1 MTSAINVSTH
11 PLSAENETLSITKEN
26 EYHPYD
32 PQQHHHGI
40 MTSTEE
46 EEDEM
51 TIEEDGSS
59 SMSSSPS
66 IPDENINFDL
76 VYALHTFTATVEGQ
90 ASVVKGDALIL
101 MEDTNIYWWL
111 VEVLKTREIGYIPAE
126 NIETPY
132 ERLARLNKHRN
143 VEITSPSPD
152 ATATTLASSEYTSF
166 TTSSSKRVTIAAEGS
181 LEKIN
186 VYEVESDFEGDDEL
200 SVGGGDGD
208 DDNFQDAE
216 QQDISTHTGKY
227 QQSLSSTDG
236 LTAPPK
242 LLVHP
247 DDDDLIIQSVNE
259 QQVQIHQVHQQQNVP
274 HGQQQQQQQQQQP
287 HEQQKQKPQQYL
299 TPTAW
304 KRDTSSHSLSSDGSS
319 KHHSLETHSLRVFA
333 GNIGQGPLFHSF
345 DILAMTTTDD
355 LLKEVVKR
363 FDILPT
369 SSDDQ
374 NSTIEYYIAVQG
386 ADGDDYILA
395 SQDKPLSIFKTL
407 TASLTTPMPAVSQN
421 ICRKPQEGTGST
433 RRKRSSSFG
442 NYEQTSY
449 EEDSVIR
456 FYVHRRMKRAHERQG
471 LVYIKV
477 SLYPDDPSS
486 NDHPA
491 GLLEQQQQ
499 QQQQHSST
507 FFFKNKKKKLSAA
520 AIKTEIDRIDKI
532 LPVSYDSLVGAVI
545 NTALEK
551 FHVPDAEA
559 DGMQHQQDQK
569 SHPLDA
575 PPPQSHRHGTTK
587 YYMSVRNAS
596 GQETLLQA
604 TDIMEDVLHGQ
615 QQQVSDHISRDLL
628 FILRQCNSSGRK
640 TRQQPPFP
648 LSNLGKQDR
657 KGSYSSIGSH
667 AGGGGSDERR
677 PSILDILM
685 DSPPRSADDRRPSY
699 KSSPLASPRS
709 FVNDRRRSNH
719 SLGQQQQHQQDRS
732 NSLPSVYEA
741 TSPLAST
748 HGLSPPVMSISRSRQ
763 SSCSALSTNPPSSD
777 QSDTEQ
783 LAFSSSSSSLTN
795 SKHENNISTNS
806 GSDTKKRKESSSF
819 KSQLKRLVGWGSSS
833 SSKLKKVNDLTISTS
848 PSVQSSTITS
858 ANQQQQQQQQT
869 ITSQSAFVSTGSNFS
884 FSKAEGLQSNISTT
898 SAPAISG
905 AAMSSSTSLP
915 QQALEPLPQ
924 QPQQHLQHPMDDGR
938 SASLYM
944 NNNSSTPSVQSSSS
958 PAGQWQQVDSVMM
971 VHDASSHTN
980 SSEQQQDLL
989 PPPVPPKTPNDSHV
1003 AHLSTPS
1010 AIAMSSN
1017 NSELEVSRSSSIIQH
1032 NDHDDDDDMISSSS
1046 SSDDD
1051 YDEPETQG
1059 DSNDSDDGVAIV
1071 GAVDSDEDDE
1081 DDDDESDDPDRPEQR
1096 RRLNSV
1102 VSIGRNGGT
1111 KNASSS
1117 SRKGS
1122 LAGMTISEHHRNDNN
1137 YEPQQQQQQQHPAPA
1152 PAAPVAAQD
1161 DFDNDLF
1168 FLVTQGVDYLKTRE
1182 CTKWEDEENRYQYH
1196 PWNRPQ
1202 PLNSSTLVGGDGTAA
1217 TDAALS
1223 MTMTTS
1229 NTASNIALETPS
1241 LDGGSEI
1248 NNNNNNISSGDDTNG
1263 ADHDGD
1269 VCEPYSDKTL
1279 VSPPLS
1285 PSNINQPTK
1294 NDRSI
1299 NNKKNP
1305 AIPSPSI
1312 VTPKDSS
1319 VDDEELKWIVN
1330 SHILF

>member
-1 MTSAINVSTH
+1 MTSAINASTH
-11 PLSAENETLSITKEN
+11 PLTAENETLSITKEN
-26 EYHPYD
+26 DYHPYD
-32 PQQHHHGI
+32 PHQHHHGI

-46 EEDEM
+46 DQDEM
-51 TIEEDGSS
+51 TIEEDGNS

-152 ATATTLASSEYTSF
+152 TTTTTLASSEYTSF
-166 TTSSSKRVTIAAEGS
+166 TTSSSKRVTIAADGS
-181 LEKIN
+181 LEKSMFMKWNPTLKATMNSVLAVATTTTITSKILN
-186 VYEVESDFEGDDEL
+186 NKISPPRLENTNNL
-200 SVGGGDGD
+200 SPRILLP
-208 DDNFQDAE
+208 NFLSILMTTILSFNWSMNSKCKFIKS
-216 QQDISTHTGKY
+216 ISNKTYLMDSSSSNNNNNNNNNKSSKGK
-227 QQSLSSTDG
+227 SHSNTLH
-236 LTAPPK
+236 LPPG
-242 LLVHP
+242 
-247 DDDDLIIQSVNE
+247 NG
-259 QQVQIHQVHQQQNVP
+259 IH
-274 HGQQQQQQQQQQP
+274 
-287 HEQQKQKPQQYL
+287 L
-299 TPTAW
+299 
-304 KRDTSSHSLSSDGSS
+304 HSLSSDGSS

-486 NDHPA
+486 NDHQV
-491 GLLEQQQQ
+491 GFLEQQQQ
-499 QQQQHSST
+499 QQQPSST

-569 SHPLDA
+569 SHPLDV

-596 GQETLLQA
+596 GQEILLQP

-628 FILRQCNSSGRK
+628 FILRQCNLSGRK

-657 KGSYSSIGSH
+657 KSSYSSVGSY
-667 AGGGGSDERR
+667 AGGGGSEERR

-709 FVNDRRRSNH
+709 FINDRRRSNH
-719 SLGQQQQHQQDRS
+719 SLGQQPQQPHQQDRS

-777 QSDTEQ
+777 QSDTDR

-795 SKHENNISTNS
+795 SKHENGSSTNS
-806 GSDTKKRKESSSF
+806 GSDTKKRKEGSSF

-833 SSKLKKVNDLTISTS
+833 SPKLKKVNDLTISTS

-858 ANQQQQQQQQT
+858 IHQQQQQQHQQQT

-884 FSKAEGLQSNISTT
+884 FSKADGLQSNISTT

-915 QQALEPLPQ
+915 QQVSEPLPQ
-924 QPQQHLQHPMDDGR
+924 QQQHLQHPMDDGR

-944 NNNSSTPSVQSSSS
+944 NSNSSTPSVQSSSS
-958 PAGQWQQVDSVMM
+958 PAGQWQHVDSVMM
-971 VHDASSHTN
+971 VHDASSRTN
-980 SSEQQQDLL
+980 NSQQQQQQQDLP
-989 PPPVPPKTPNDSHV
+989 PPPVPPKTQNDSHV
-1003 AHLSTPS
+1003 AHLAATT
-1010 AIAMSSN
+1010 MSSN
-1017 NSELEVSRSSSIIQH
+1017 NSELVVSRSSSIIQH
-1032 NDHDDDDDMISSSS
+1032 NDHNDDDDMISSSS

-1051 YDEPETQG
+1051 YDEPDTQG

-1071 GAVDSDEDDE
+1071 GAVDSDDDDE
-1081 DDDDESDDPDRPEQR
+1081 DDESDDPDRPEQR

-1102 VSIGRNGGT
+1102 VSIGRGAGA

-1137 YEPQQQQQQQHPAPA
+1137 YEAQQQQQQQPTPAPVST
-1152 PAAPVAAQD
+1152 PAQD

-1168 FLVTQGVDYLKTRE
+1168 F
-1182 CTKWEDEENRYQYH
+1182 W
-1196 PWNRPQ
+1196 
-1202 PLNSSTLVGGDGTAA
+1202 
-1217 TDAALS
+1217 
-1223 MTMTTS
+1223 
-1229 NTASNIALETPS
+1229 
-1241 LDGGSEI
+1241 
-1248 NNNNNNISSGDDTNG
+1248 
-1263 ADHDGD
+1263 
-1269 VCEPYSDKTL
+1269 
-1279 VSPPLS
+1279 
-1285 PSNINQPTK
+1285 
-1294 NDRSI
+1294 
-1299 NNKKNP
+1299 
-1305 AIPSPSI
+1305 
-1312 VTPKDSS
+1312 
-1319 VDDEELKWIVN
+1319 
-1330 SHILF
+1330 